1 MWSGEDIEAFVNYE
15 PQACLDKLKTSDV
28 YREKWIRFMY
38 HYAYHIR
45 DRKDITSV
53 EGRMEGDVYVKD
65 PTSLFKKLT
74 ASDEALALM
83 NFVNHHDVW
92 DKRWDKRHE
101 RNDEIHTRGSGKWSR
116 NAQQGMKEEA
126 MVFYKRALTL
136 CEDIREDG
144 LFWHRLC
151 EESVIWYKHEGR
163 DELNRRA
170 TKASDS
176 KKRSGGNKGTDSAAI
191 MMPPLKKITL
201 QTRSADNYQDVT
213 EL

>member
-1 MWSGEDIEAFVNYE
+1 MWSGEDVEAFVNYE
-15 PQACLDKLKTSDV
+15 TKASLDGLKTSDDA
-28 YREKWIRFMY
+28 REKWIRFMY

-45 DRKDITSV
+45 DRKSITSV
-53 EGRMEGDVYVKD
+53 EGKMEEDMYVKD
-65 PTSLFKKLT
+65 PTSLFEKLT
-74 ASDEALALM
+74 ASDEALTLM

-126 MVFYKRALTL
+126 MVFYERALTL
-136 CEDIREDG
+136 CESIREDG
-144 LFWHRLC
+144 LIWDQLC
-151 EESVIWYKHEGR
+151 EESVIWYKDKGR

-170 TKASDS
+170 FKASGY
-176 KKRSGGNKGTDSAAI
+176 KKRCGGNQGTDSVA
-191 MMPPLKKITL
+191 MTMPPLKKITL
-201 QTRSADNYQDVT
+201 QARSVDNYHDIT